1 MFYNH
6 IEGGGSQSNFCFF
19 FLALHCSNREIFL
32 KNICSNNIT
41 QTTGPDMR
49 SSFFVYILFT
59 FYHKIIFSS
68 WKSIDDRSRRKW
80 VGLRLL
86 KTLSIIICIFCSYCV
101 LFILRQSTN
110 QLFDICC
117 LAKYFTD
124 LNKICM
130 SRILNPLLQK
140 IFMIIIH

>member
-1 MFYNH
+1 MWESVEFLF
-6 IEGGGSQSNFCFF
+6 IF

-101 LFILRQSTN
+101 LFMPSPRQSTN
-110 QLFDICC
+110 QVFDICC

-124 LNKICM
+124 FQKICLYKQNFEYFTTKNINDCN
-130 SRILNPLLQK
+130 SVK
-140 IFMIIIH
+140 